1 MYSGYMVKNGMAQKR
16 NPLVSIAKVKKMI
29 A

>member
-1 MYSGYMVKNGMAQKR
+1 MYSGYMVKKGMAQKR
-16 NPLVSIAKVKKMI
+16 KPLVSIAKVKNMI